1 MAIPPPYTFAY
12 LDFPLADLSSHDNTA
27 MVQGLREGFNELL
40 ERVGE
45 GWQCTS
51 RRGLGSLWQLM
62 GNMGQSKTLHLAI
75 LIFHG
80 VEPWDTIPGAPWS
93 SNPLYLYLSLT

>member
-1 MAIPPPYTFAY
+1 
-12 LDFPLADLSSHDNTA
+12 
-27 MVQGLREGFNELL
+27 MVQGPSREGLNRLL
-40 ERVGE
+40 ERDGE
-45 GWQCTS
+45 GWQCTP

-80 VEPWDTIPGAPWS
+80 VEPWDTTHGAPRRQLS
-93 SNPLYLYLSLT
+93 ISISISNLPSLVDSP